1 MNKEIINCNNTT
13 TQNSYTFKRNPLVSI
28 IVSIRNSAHLLHT
41 CLESIIYQTYS
52 NLEIILIDNWSMD
65 SSLLV
70 CQKFEKMDSRIKL
83 YKDLFEAESDL
94 KNFGIEVSTGD
105 YITFMNG
112 NDFISLNYIEYQLE
126 LMDKY
131 NADITECAFIK
142 IPEIVSAEN
151 LFIPPKQ
158 NTEKV
163 YTYLPWQAIENLH
176 SASQNTCLKTVV
188 LWNKLFKRNLFD
200 KIKFPESKN
209 FEDEFTTYK
218 LFRESYKIV
227 SSNQI
232 LYAYVQVGSFKRK
245 RLYDEHR
252 LDILE
257 AYENYLKFFK
267 EMNCPYMLERAGKR
281 YLRMMLMI
289 RREISVFDIILDDK
303 DNFIKSLDKRFISVY
318 KYLNVLIEKYP
329 YLSHTHPEHKQ
340 FYNKYKTYIQIINSF
355 NKEYLQFPHNI
366 ARKNTC

>member
-13 TQNSYTFKRNPLVSI
+13 TQNSYTFKKNPLVSI
-28 IVSIRNSAHLLHT
+28 IVSIKNSAHLLHT

-83 YKDLFEAESDL
+83 YKDLFKAESDL

-142 IPEIVSAEN
+142 VPEIVSAEN

-318 KYLNVLIEKYP
+318 RYLNVLIEKYP